1 MRKCGMLLPVSSLP
15 SKYGIGAFSKEAYE
29 WIDLLKKAG
38 QHYWQILPL
47 GPTGYGDS
55 PYQSFSSFAG
65 NPYFIDLEELVRE
78 DLITAEQCNLLDFG
92 GDASSVDYE
101 KIYENRY
108 PLLKQAYE
116 SWKGKGNLAETISE
130 TLSEETIWYCFYM
143 ALKDHFQGKCWIHW
157 EEDIRLKKEVAVEH
171 YKKLLADD
179 IGFYIFLQNKFW
191 EQWKKLKAYAG
202 DNGIRIIGDLPIY
215 VAFDSADAWGHPEL
229 FQFDE
234 KGYPE
239 AVAGCPP
246 DAFSATGQLWG
257 NPLYRWDYHKETG
270 YEWWMKRLEYSF
282 CLYDTV
288 RVDHFRG
295 FDEYYR
301 VPAGR
306 EDAMVGT
313 WEKGPG
319 IQLFTQ
325 FKERF
330 GDLDIIAEDLGFLTP
345 SVLDLLSETG
355 FPGMK
360 VLEFAFD
367 ANGESIYLPHNYSKN
382 CVVYTGTH
390 DNQTLRSWY
399 EDLSEADRNFS
410 RRYLNNYNT
419 SGDEIHWDFIR
430 LALASV
436 ANLAVIPVQDYL
448 GTGRNGRIN
457 EPSTLGN
464 NWKWRLKPGEITED
478 LVLKCRELALLYGR
492 K

>member
-92 GDASSVDYE
+92 EDASSVDYE

-116 SWKGKGNLAETISE
+116 SWKGKGNLAEAISE
-130 TLSEETIWYCFYM
+130 TLSEETVWYCFYM

-179 IGFYIFLQNKFW
+179 IGFYIFLQIKFW

-202 DNGIRIIGDLPIY
+202 ENGIRIIGDLPIY

>member
-1 MRKCGMLLPVSSLP
+1 MRKCGMLLPVSGLP

-78 DLITAEQCNLLDFG
+78 HLISEEQCDLQDI
-92 GDASSVDYE
+92 GDDPSSVDYE
-101 KIYENRY
+101 KIYESRY
-108 PLLKQAYE
+108 PLLRQAYE
-116 SWKGKGNLAETISE
+116 SWKDKGNSAGEFQE
-130 TLSEETIWYCFYM
+130 TLGGETVWYCFYM
-143 ALKDHFQGKCWIHW
+143 ALKDHFQGKSWIDW
-157 EEDIRLKKEVAVEH
+157 DEDIRLKQDAAVEY
-171 YKKLLADD
+171 YKKTLSDET
-179 IGFYIFLQNKFW
+179 GFYIFLQVKFW
-191 EQWKKLKAYAG
+191 EQWEKLKAYAG
-202 DNGIRIIGDLPIY
+202 EQGIRIIGDLPIY

-234 KGYPE
+234 SGYPE

-246 DAFSATGQLWG
+246 DAFAAAGQLWG

-282 CLYDTV
+282 RLYDTV

-319 IQLFTQ
+319 IQLFQ
-325 FKERF
+325 RLREKF
-330 GDLDIIAEDLGFLTP
+330 GNLDIIAEDLGFLTP
-345 SVLDLLSETG
+345 SVLNLLSETG
-355 FPGMK
+355 LPGMK

-410 RRYLNNYNT
+410 HRYLNNWNT
-419 SGDEIHWDFIR
+419 PYDEVHWDFIR

-436 ANLAVIPVQDYL
+436 ADLAVIPVQDYL

-464 NWKWRLKPGEITED
+464 NWKWRLKQGEITED
-478 LVLKCRELALLYGR
+478 LINKCRELALLYGR

>member
-92 GDASSVDYE
+92 EDASSVDYE

-116 SWKGKGNLAETISE
+116 SWKGKGNLAEAISE
-130 TLSEETIWYCFYM
+130 TLSEETVWYCFYM

-179 IGFYIFLQNKFW
+179 IGFYIFLQIKFW
-191 EQWKKLKAYAG
+191 EQWNKLKAYAG

-270 YEWWMKRLEYSF
+270 YEWWMKRLEYNF

-345 SVLDLLSETG
+345 SVLNLLSETG

>member
-92 GDASSVDYE
+92 EDASSVDYE

-116 SWKGKGNLAETISE
+116 SWKGKGNLAEANSE
-130 TLSEETIWYCFYM
+130 TLSEETVWYCFYM

-179 IGFYIFLQNKFW
+179 IGFYIFLQIKFW

-257 NPLYRWDYHKETG
+257 NPLYRWDYHKENG

-301 VPAGR
+301 VPAER